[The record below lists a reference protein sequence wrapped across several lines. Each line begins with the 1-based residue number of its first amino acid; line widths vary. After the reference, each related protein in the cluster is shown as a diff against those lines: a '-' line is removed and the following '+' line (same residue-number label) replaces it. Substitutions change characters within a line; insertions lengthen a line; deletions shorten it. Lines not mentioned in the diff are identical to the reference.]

1 MDGDSRA
8 PRSARVT
15 VTRYSSA
22 AEADRHDI
30 EFWMQMSGAE
40 RLLHA
45 WRLSQEI
52 WSLSGDHAHE
62 PGLCRS
68 VARVQR
74 R

>member
-15 VTRYSSA
+15 VTRFLSA
-22 AEADRHDI
+22 AEADRHDL

-52 WSLSGDHAHE
+52 WSLSGGHAYE